1 MKVIYRL
8 EDIAPEYVLPVVTMG
23 NFDGVHLG
31 HRKLIKSVVTRA
43 AEVGGTPIAI
53 TFYPHPLH
61 MLAPNNA
68 PMQIQTLPQKLA
80 VIESL
85 GIPVTVVIPYNE
97 KLAGTGARD
106 FALDVLCERLRIREI
121 YVGPNFAFGHRR
133 QGSVN
138 LLKEIGREKGFL
150 AEKIPQVEFRGARV
164 SSTTVRQALVYGQA
178 ALARRLLARPF
189 TMEGTVIHGMGLGSK
204 LQIPTANLRTE
215 NELIPRRGVY
225 ITRLFVDGNHHAG
238 VTNIGFR
245 PTVDAEEGAALS
257 IETHVLD
264 FNQDIYGKRVAVEF
278 WGRVRDERRFASLDE
293 LVARIRK
300 DKESSLRYFRAIRMQ
315 ASTPASTRSTDV
327 CLHNRLSDYK
337 IPAYDS

>member
-1 MKVIYRL
+1 MKIISRL
-8 EDIAPEYVLPVVTMG
+8 EELAPEYVMPVVTMG

-31 HRKLIKSVVTRA
+31 HRKLIQTVAARA
-43 AEVGGTPIAI
+43 AKIGGTPMAI
-53 TFYPHPLH
+53 TFHPHPLC
-61 MLAPNNA
+61 MLVPDYA
-68 PMQIQTLPQKLA
+68 PMQIQTLSQKLA

-85 GIPVTVVIPYNE
+85 GIPVTLVIPYDE

-106 FALDVLCERLRIREI
+106 FALDVLCERLRIKEI

-150 AEKIPQVEFRGARV
+150 AEKISQVEFRGTRV
-164 SSTTVRQALVYGQA
+164 SSTAVRQALVYGQV

-189 TMEGTVIHGMGLGSK
+189 TLEGTVINGAGLGSK
-204 LQIPTANLRTE
+204 LQIPTANMRAE

-225 ITRLFVDGNHHAG
+225 ITRLCVDGDSLAG

-245 PTVDAEEGAALS
+245 PTVSDEDGAALS
-257 IETHVLD
+257 IETHALD
-264 FNQDIYGKRVAVEF
+264 FNRDIYGKRIAVEF
-278 WGRVRDERRFASLDE
+278 WGRVRDECRFASLDD

-300 DKESSLRYFRAIRMQ
+300 DKESARRYFSWMRR
-315 ASTPASTRSTDV
+315 
-327 CLHNRLSDYK
+327 
-337 IPAYDS
+337 

>member
-1 MKVIYRL
+1 MKIISRL
-8 EDIAPEYVLPVVTMG
+8 EDITPEYALPVVTMG

-31 HRKLIKSVVTRA
+31 HRKLIQAVAARA
-43 AEVGGTPIAI
+43 AEIGGTPMAI

-61 MLAPNNA
+61 MLVPDYAPV
-68 PMQIQTLPQKLA
+68 QIQTLRQKLA

-85 GIPVTVVIPYNE
+85 GIPVAIVIPYNE
-97 KLAGTGARD
+97 KLAGTSARD
-106 FALDVLCERLRIREI
+106 FALDVFCERLRIKEI

-150 AEKIPQVEFRGARV
+150 AEKIPQVEFRGTRV
-164 SSTTVRQALVYGQA
+164 SSTAVRQALVYGQA
-178 ALARRLLARPF
+178 ALARRLLSYPF
-189 TMEGTVIHGMGLGSK
+189 TLEGAVIRGDGLGSK

-225 ITRLFVDGNHHAG
+225 ITRLRVDGESFAG

-245 PTVDAEEGAALS
+245 PTVNSHEGAMPG

-264 FNQDIYGKRVAVEF
+264 FNRDIYGKQIAV
-278 WGRVRDERRFASLDE
+278 
-293 LVARIRK
+293 
-300 DKESSLRYFRAIRMQ
+300 
-315 ASTPASTRSTDV
+315 
-327 CLHNRLSDYK
+327 
-337 IPAYDS
+337 

>member
-1 MKVIYRL
+1 MKVISRL
-8 EDIAPEYVLPVVTMG
+8 EDIAPEYALPIVTMG

-31 HRKLIKSVVTRA
+31 HRKLIQSVVTRA
-43 AEVGGTPIAI
+43 AEIGGTPMAI

-68 PMQIQTLPQKLA
+68 PVQIQTLPQKLA

-97 KLAGTGARD
+97 KLAGTSARD
-106 FALDVLCERLRIREI
+106 FAIEMLCEKLHISEI

-133 QGSVN
+133 QGSIN

-150 AEKIPQVEFRGARV
+150 AEKIPQVEFRGTRV
-164 SSTTVRQALVYGQA
+164 SSTSVRQAIVYGQV

-189 TMEGTVIHGMGLGSK
+189 TLEGTVIRGAGLGSRLK
-204 LQIPTANLRTE
+204 IPTANMRAE

-225 ITRLFVDGNHHAG
+225 MTRLCIDDNSWAG

-245 PTVDAEEGAALS
+245 PTVNAEEEAALS
-257 IETHVLD
+257 IETHALD
-264 FNQDIYGKRVAVEF
+264 FNQDIYGKRIVVEF
-278 WGRVRDERRFASLDE
+278 WARMRDEHRFASLDE
-293 LVARIRK
+293 LVDRINK
-300 DKESSLRYFRAIRMQ
+300 DKERTRRYFRRMER
-315 ASTPASTRSTDV
+315 A
-327 CLHNRLSDYK
+327 
-337 IPAYDS
+337 